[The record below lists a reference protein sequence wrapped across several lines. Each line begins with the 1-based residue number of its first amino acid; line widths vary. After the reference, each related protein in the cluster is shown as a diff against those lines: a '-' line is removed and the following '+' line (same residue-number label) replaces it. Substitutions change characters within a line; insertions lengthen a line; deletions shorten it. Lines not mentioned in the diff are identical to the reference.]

1 MPRNGKYDTLY
12 TKRMFH
18 SRDSWGMK
26 AHLTLNF
33 PEVTGRVGE
42 TLCGQPTAIAAEG
55 DGSNNE
61 FEKTT
66 TNLTINEIV
75 RATTNDDKDE
85 LCNRCLGE
93 FFDNV
98 LPLSWEWMN
107 REAEAAKKM
116 RTSIEW
122 KN

>member
-1 MPRNGKYDTLY
+1 
-12 TKRMFH
+12 
-18 SRDSWGMK
+18 MK

-33 PEVTGRVGE
+33 PGVTGRVGE
-42 TLCGQPTAIAAEG
+42 ALCGHVTAIAAESG
-55 DGSNNE
+55 GPSNE

-75 RATTNDDKDE
+75 RATTNDNKHE

-107 REAEAAKKM
+107 REVEAAKKM
-116 RTSIEW
+116 RTNLEW

>member
-1 MPRNGKYDTLY
+1 
-12 TKRMFH
+12 
-18 SRDSWGMK
+18 MK

-33 PEVTGRVGE
+33 PGVTARVGE
-42 TLCGQPTAIAAEG
+42 TLCGQVTAIAAEG
-55 DGSNNE
+55 DSLSNE
-61 FEKTT
+61 FEKT

-75 RATTNDDKDE
+75 TATANDNDKTE

-98 LPLSWEWMN
+98 LPLSWEWMD

-116 RTSIEW
+116 RTSLEW